1 MVQFPLEP
9 GKPPVIFRFNVTTAQ
24 ALEQAGGA
32 NPAYLASTGRQVTA
46 LVLMVW
52 HGLQHADAGITE
64 RKAKRLV
71 QRYLDEGGK
80 IKPLMDALAKA
91 LEESGVYGDA
101 EQGED
106 ADEERPTT
114 AATTPS
120 D

>member
-9 GKPPVIFRFNVTTAQ
+9 GKPPVLFRFNVTSAQ

-64 RKAKRLV
+64 RKAKQLV
-71 QRYLDEGGK
+71 QRYLDGGGK
-80 IKPLMDALAKA
+80 VKALMDALAKA

-101 EQGED
+101 EQPDEGDD
-106 ADEERPTT
+106 ARPPS
-114 AATTPS
+114 AAPTP
-120 D
+120 